1 MNSMKKIRILTVDDS
16 KTILSILKK
25 ELTDQ
30 GFDVIQ
36 AIDGLN
42 ALEVLEAAEPK
53 PNMIITDINM
63 PRLDGFGFIKAVR
76 ALNNDDAHLPI
87 ICLTTEVNDDKR
99 DEGRRVG
106 ANGWMCKPF
115 SQDNLLSTIQRV
127 TA

>member
-1 MNSMKKIRILTVDDS
+1 MNSTKKIRILTVDDS
-16 KTILSILKK
+16 KAILGLLKRN
-25 ELTDQ
+25 LTDQ

-36 AIDGLN
+36 AIDGQN

-53 PNMIITDINM
+53 PNMIITDLNM

-76 ALNNDDAHLPI
+76 ALKNDDARLPI
-87 ICLTTEVNDDKR
+87 ICLTTEVNDDKK

-106 ANGWMCKPF
+106 ATGWMCKPF
-115 SQDNLLSTIQRV
+115 DQDNLLSTIQHV